1 MNEYEPATCN
11 IGRGERRR
19 RAIVSAL
26 AFGGAVLYLSI
37 CLVADVP
44 TVLFGGVFVP
54 LAIGFEWVI
63 QAHAAFCVRLAL
75 LNRYDFRSDGGEV
88 GEVADPQSERADR
101 IQAAKITVGALV
113 FAGFTTALVLVLL

>member
-19 RAIVSAL
+19 RAVVSAV
-26 AFGGAVLYLSI
+26 AFGAAVLYLSL
-37 CLVADVP
+37 CVVADVP
-44 TVLFGGVFVP
+44 TALFGGVFVP
-54 LAIGFEWVI
+54 LAIGFEWAI

-88 GEVADPQSERADR
+88 GEVADPQSEWADQTR
-101 IQAAKITVGALV
+101 AAKITVA
-113 FAGFTTALVLVLL
+113 ALVLAGITTAVILALL